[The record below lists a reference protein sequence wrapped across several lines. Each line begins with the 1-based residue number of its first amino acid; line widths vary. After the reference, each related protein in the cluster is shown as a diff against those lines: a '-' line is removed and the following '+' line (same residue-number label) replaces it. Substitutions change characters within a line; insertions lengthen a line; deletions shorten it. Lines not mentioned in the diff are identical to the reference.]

1 MTKIFEPGKLGEIDV
16 KNRIFMAPLTRN
28 RAHANGTPHDMSIK
42 YYEQRAS
49 AGLIVTEGAQI
60 SQQGQGY
67 VNTPGIYNNEQ
78 AAAWKK
84 ITDAVHKKDGKIVAQ
99 LWHVGRVS
107 HTSLQP
113 NGQAPVAP
121 SAIMAKTDT
130 FTTEGP
136 KNASLPRAL
145 KRDEIKAI
153 IGDYV
158 HAAKTAM
165 RAGFDGV
172 EVHAA
177 NGYLLTQFI
186 STNTNK
192 RDDEY
197 GGSVENRARLYLEV
211 LDAVIAEVGNGRVGT
226 RLSPTVTFNDIHD
239 EEAAETYAYLY
250 AEVEKRNLA
259 YLHVCE
265 NFPGIPTPEEDE
277 RLVRKLRESFNGNYI
292 ANGDYNKL
300 SASKVLEEGSFAA
313 TFGRVYISNPDL
325 VERFK
330 LDAKLTE
337 PDPETFYGGDETGY
351 SDYPALQNSKPSNL
365 QTAA

>member
-1 MTKIFEPGKLGEIDV
+1 MSTLFLAGKLGDIEV

-28 RAHANGTPHDMSIK
+28 RAHANGTPHEISVK

-49 AGLIVTEGAQI
+49 AGLIISEGAQI

-67 VNTPGIYNNEQ
+67 INTPGIYNDEQ
-78 AAAWKK
+78 AVAWKK
-84 ITDAVHKKDGKIVAQ
+84 ITDAVHKKGGKIVAQ

-121 SAIMAKTDT
+121 SAVMAKTDT

-136 KNASLPRAL
+136 KNASMPKAL
-145 KRDEIKAI
+145 ERDEIKAI
-153 IGDYV
+153 VDEYV
-158 HAAKTAM
+158 HAAKTAVQ
-165 RAGFDGV
+165 AGFDGV

-177 NGYLLTQFI
+177 NGYLPTQFI

-197 GGSVENRARLYLEV
+197 GGSVENRARFYLEV
-211 LDAVIAEVGNGRVGT
+211 LDAVVAEVGNGRVGT

-239 EEAAETYAYLY
+239 AEAADIYSYLY
-250 AEVEKRNLA
+250 DEVEKRNLA

-265 NFPGIPTPEEDE
+265 AFPGIETPEED
-277 RLVRKLRESFNGNYI
+277 RKLVEKLKNSFKGNYI
-292 ANGDYNKL
+292 ANGDYNKV
-300 SASKVLEEGSFAA
+300 SASKTLEEGSFAA
-313 TFGRVYISNPDL
+313 TFGRIYISNPDL

-330 LDAKLTE
+330 LDAELAE
-337 PDPETFYGGDETGY
+337 PDPTTFYGGGETGY
-351 SDYPALQNSKPSNL
+351 SDYPTLQTNL
-365 QTAA
+365 QKTA